1 MGMIG
6 KIFRNNLTSAILVII
21 LILLAIVFYAA
32 QIGHMEGPVLL
43 QHLVNGIS
51 LGSLFALI
59 AIGYTMVYTI
69 LSMINF
75 AHSDIFMISLYF
87 AFFSITVFNMPWV
100 LALICVAAATPLVG
114 LLIERLAYR
123 PLRGAPKNSVL
134 ISAIGASF
142 LLENAATY
150 LFGGR
155 PKAFPDIPALTRVIS
170 VGSVNFQVVSI
181 VIPIITAA
189 ILVILINFIHH
200 AKTGVA
206 MRAVAKD
213 YEIARVM
220 GVNVNGIISLTFIIG
235 SVLAAVGG
243 FMWGAKYPGVTPMM
257 GVMPGLKCFVAAV
270 VGGIGDING
279 AVIGGFILGLGE
291 VLIVAL
297 FPGISGYRDA
307 FAFVVLIVILL
318 VRPSGIL
325 GSPVAEKV

>member
-1 MGMIG
+1 
-6 KIFRNNLTSAILVII
+6 
-21 LILLAIVFYAA
+21 
-32 QIGHMEGPVLL
+32 MEGPVLL